1 MSQNNTR
8 PKHPVL
14 TAQLETESLATM
26 RSARA
31 HPAGILAKIADNL
44 QYVRGRGAL
53 EIGIIFTLLL
63 IVFTTMAIVSP
74 DTFPFLSQQ
83 NLSAVIS
90 QSVPVYGIL
99 GIAAGILMITG
110 EFDLSLGANIG
121 FSAVIFI
128 RVSESIG
135 WGWGIPAG
143 LLTGLGIAL
152 LNGVIVVVTRIPSFI
167 ATLGM
172 NFFWLGAAIFV
183 NGTTA
188 PSLSVG
194 HGTDKTLVA
203 LFAGDYGFF
212 RSQLVWLI
220 IIGVAAWLF
229 LHRHR
234 RGNHIFAVGGNAAAA
249 KAISINPVFVKL
261 LSFAIFGLLTG
272 FVAILIAVQT
282 NSVQPGTTND
292 FTLLA
297 VAAAVVGGCSLNGGR
312 GSVTGMVIGAALI
325 EVVQNGLILG
335 QAPGFY
341 IQLFVGLIIVVA
353 AIFNKLVEG
362 KAS

>member
-1 MSQNNTR
+1 MSQTTKEPR
-8 PKHPVL
+8 GPILAAP
-14 TAQLETESLATM
+14 LETEAIATL
-26 RSARA
+26 RGPASRPVGVIAR
-31 HPAGILAKIADNL
+31 LNDNL
-44 QYVRGRGAL
+44 QYIRGRGAL
-53 EIGIIFTLLL
+53 EIGIIFVVLLVVFATISL
-63 IVFTTMAIVSP
+63 ISP
-74 DTFPFLSQQ
+74 ETFPFLSQQ

-90 QSVPVYGIL
+90 QSVPIFGIL
-99 GIAAGILMITG
+99 GIGAGILMVAG

-121 FSAVIFI
+121 FSAIIFI
-128 RVSESIG
+128 RVSEAIG
-135 WGWGIPAG
+135 WGWGIPAA

-183 NGTTA
+183 NGTIA
-188 PSLSVG
+188 PTLTVG
-194 HGTDKTLVA
+194 HGTDSTLVA
-203 LFAGDYGFF
+203 IFTGNHGFF

-220 IIGVAAWLF
+220 VIGLAAWAF

-249 KAISINPVFVKL
+249 KAISINPIFVKL
-261 LSFAIFGLLTG
+261 MSFSIFGALTG

-282 NSVQPGTTND
+282 TSVQPGTTND
-292 FTLLA
+292 FTLMA

-312 GSVTGMVIGAALI
+312 GSVIGMVIGAALI
-325 EVVQNGLILG
+325 QVVQNGLILG

-353 AIFNKLVEG
+353 AIFNKLMEG